1 VTPFASAR
9 DHDLHL
15 QRKAVTVQLRGNRG
29 LRGEI
34 HIAEGQSL
42 TGFLGMKK
50 HFLNL
55 TSVRWEDAPTGS
67 DPLAHLSLRIANIV
81 WVVPEEGSLYL
92 TSAESPTG
100 GDGRKAELHLMGGLT
115 LNVTLNI
122 ADELRMSDYFDS
134 GPSFIP
140 LRDVQIPSS
149 TRTIDRVA
157 VNHTAVL
164 AIREL

>member
-1 VTPFASAR
+1 MTPFASAR
-9 DHDLHL
+9 DHLHL
-15 QRKAVTVQLRGNRG
+15 QRKSVTVLLRGSRS
-29 LRGEI
+29 LRGDI

-55 TSVRWEDAPTGS
+55 TAVRWEDTPAGA
-67 DPLAHLSLRIANIV
+67 DPLPHLSLRIANVV
-81 WVVPEEGSLYL
+81 WVVPEDGSLYL
-92 TSAESPTG
+92 TSAETPTG
-100 GDGRKAELHLMGGLT
+100 EGRKAELHLVGGLT
-115 LNVTLNI
+115 LRVTLNI

-140 LRDVQIPSS
+140 QRDVQIPSS
-149 TRTIDRVA
+149 TRTIDRLA

>member
-1 VTPFASAR
+1 MTPFTSAR

-15 QRKAVTVQLRGNRG
+15 QRKTVAVHLRGNRG
-29 LRGEI
+29 LSGEI

-55 TSVRWEDAPTGS
+55 TAVRWEDAPSGS
-67 DPLAHLSLRIANIV
+67 DPLPHLSLRLANVV
-81 WVVPEEGSLYL
+81 WVVPKDGSLYL
-92 TSAESPTG
+92 TSAETPT

>member
-1 VTPFASAR
+1 MTPFASAR
-9 DHDLHL
+9 DHHLHL
-15 QRKAVTVQLRGNRG
+15 QRKSVRVQLRGNRG

-67 DPLAHLSLRIANIV
+67 DPLPHLSLRIANLL
-81 WVVPEEGSLYL
+81 WVVPEDGSLYL
-92 TSAESPTG
+92 TSAEKPTEE
-100 GDGRKAELHLMGGLT
+100 GRKAELHLVGGLT